1 MQPSRQAPGCEDG
14 RVIGGRMESIIIN
27 EEKCIGCAMCV
38 NDCPNACLYIDG
50 GKAKFR
56 GPICIECGH
65 CFAICPEG
73 AVSMPDYVDGGEP
86 VVPMTE
92 IDSDTLLAAMKSR
105 RSVRQFTAQEVE
117 QEKIDKIL
125 EAGRYCP
132 TGANAQDVLFTI
144 LGSKQKEAEEICVDM
159 FRSGQKLGAPLVK
172 FLRRIDINDD
182 FFFKGAPLVIVVSAK
197 SSADAGL
204 ASSYMELM
212 AESLGLGVLYSGFFV
227 VCSKVSGKLKKLL
240 DLPKGHDVVTCLV
253 IGYPAVKYQRIAP
266 RKLIRS
272 RTL

>member
-1 MQPSRQAPGCEDG
+1 
-14 RVIGGRMESIIIN
+14 
-27 EEKCIGCAMCV
+27 MCV

-105 RSVRQFTAQEVE
+105 RSVRHFTAQEVE

-182 FFFKGAPLVIVVSAK
+182 FFFKGAPLVIAVSGKNKVNA
-197 SSADAGL
+197 SL
-204 ASSYMELM
+204 ASSYMEIM
-212 AESLGLGVLYSGFFV
+212 AESLGLGVLYSGFFA
-227 VCSKVSGKLKKLL
+227 VCTKMSKELRKVIE
-240 DLPKGHDVVTCLV
+240 LPHGEEVITCMI
-253 IGYPAVKYQRIAP
+253 IGYPAVKYQRIVP
-266 RKLIRS
+266 RKPLKLKR
-272 RTL
+272 L